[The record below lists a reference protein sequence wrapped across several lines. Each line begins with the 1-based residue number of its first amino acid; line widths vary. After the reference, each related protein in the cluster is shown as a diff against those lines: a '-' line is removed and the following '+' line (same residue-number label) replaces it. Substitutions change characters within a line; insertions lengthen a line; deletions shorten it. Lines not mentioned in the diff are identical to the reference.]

1 MDLHAIAGRG
11 VIGFCRR
18 KTRGSRRRDEII
30 LSFARGRVDRI
41 GARQFDE
48 AVKLG
53 NPVLDRL
60 EGADRLAERLA
71 RYRIVARYFHQ
82 RFGAAGLFLLKATEE
97 QLRSQLIQLAVN
109 AAFVLGFWFLLSTT
123 PGKLVI
129 NAYIVDAKTLG
140 KPRPWQ
146 LVVRYLGYYLSILT
160 LMLGFLWVAFDRRK
174 QGLHDK
180 LAGTVVIR
188 GKPVLNS
195 RQDDA

>member
-1 MDLHAIAGRG
+1 MSERPFEPEY
-11 VIGFCRR
+11 IGFW
-18 KTRGSRRRDEII
+18 SRVLAAIVDSIAVTLSLAVI
-30 LSFARGRVDRI
+30 LI
-41 GARQFDE
+41 
-48 AVKLG
+48 
-53 NPVLDRL
+53 PVF
-60 EGADRLAERLA
+60 GAD
-71 RYRIVARYFHQ
+71 
-82 RFGAAGLFLLKATEE
+82 GLFLLNATEE